1 MKLTKR
7 LENFMNKIQATDKI
21 NIYSEYNNS

>member
-7 LENFMNKIQATDKI
+7 LENFMNKIQTTDKV
-21 NIYSEYNNS
+21 NIDSEYNNS